1 MLVVKTMH
9 SYGYDSAFYFFGEG
23 NVWGRL
29 AILSITERRTA
40 VRRKA
45 SGEPEITEYQA

>member
-40 VRRKA
+40 RQEEGIGRA
-45 SGEPEITEYQA
+45 